1 MEWSP
6 QCTLSTST
14 QKFLLRFWL
23 RETPRIRAMSRILL
37 NFVRTLWVISTPY
50 KIRNVLYL
58 YITELYRV
66 CTAVQHIYVPF
77 DSHTELLI
85 IVIFAVSTC
94 KIKMCTRICWNF
106 QTPWFFVLNSEFF
119 FDKKKTTQLSVSIG
133 LAQSIHAHRT
143 TTNLTN
149 NTKHAKIIAK
159 HEMLAI
165 CCENVKKNTKDV
177 IKRYRIGNGLLKRL
191 EDCPQDTTYHMQMAT
206 ALMAANQWTI
216 EIRPAPAWDATRIS
230 STHKIIEGTIRR
242 FVYLAIFNS
251 ASAIVQRVRFADEII
266 SVRLHVCTV
275 IIHSLIFSIDIC
287 FFFYAFCIAIVVGT
301 VIDSGSGGGT
311 TIQFSHADEETT
323 DGHANVTAPYRR
335 FVWERRWEPTIDVAI
350 TTGYTNA

>member
-1 MEWSP
+1 M
-6 QCTLSTST
+6 L
-14 QKFLLRFWL
+14 KFSNSMILRIKFG
-23 RETPRIRAMSRILL
+23 
-37 NFVRTLWVISTPY
+37 
-50 KIRNVLYL
+50 
-58 YITELYRV
+58 
-66 CTAVQHIYVPF
+66 
-77 DSHTELLI
+77 
-85 IVIFAVSTC
+85 IFF
-94 KIKMCTRICWNF
+94 R
-106 QTPWFFVLNSEFF
+106 Q
-119 FDKKKTTQLSVSIG
+119 KKTTQLSVPIG